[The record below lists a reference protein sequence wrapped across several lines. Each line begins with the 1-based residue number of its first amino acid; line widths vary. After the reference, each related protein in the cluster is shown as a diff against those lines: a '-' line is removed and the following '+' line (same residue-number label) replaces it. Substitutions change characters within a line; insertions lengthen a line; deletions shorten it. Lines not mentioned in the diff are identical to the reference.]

1 MATIGERLKAERVR
15 LKYSQEA
22 FGDAAGVGKHSQI
35 RYEKGERSPDGDYL
49 AAIANLE
56 VDVLFIITGHRQPY
70 LAESEDLRDTY
81 LTPARRLAGD
91 IAGMNL
97 SPDDAELL
105 LTIAQRLRPP
115 G

>member
-15 LKYSQEA
+15 LKYSQDA

-49 AAIANLE
+49 AAVATLGA
-56 VDVLFIITGHRQPY
+56 DVLFIVTGHRQPY
-70 LAESEDLRDTY
+70 LAEEDLRDTY

-91 IAGMNL
+91 IAGMNHL
-97 SPDDAELL
+97 SSDDAELL
-105 LTIAQRLRPP
+105 LALANRLNPP

>member
-1 MATIGERLKAERVR
+1 MATIGERLRAERVR

-49 AAIANLE
+49 AAIALLKA
-56 VDVLFIITGHRQPY
+56 DVLYIITGHRQPY
-70 LAESEDLRDTY
+70 LAEEDLRDTY

-91 IAGMNL
+91 IAGMNIK
-97 SPDDAELL
+97 DEDAELL
-105 LTIAQRLRPP
+105 LTLASRLCPP

>member
-15 LKYSQEA
+15 LKFSQQA

-49 AAIANLE
+49 SKIGAFGA
-56 VDVLFIITGHRQPY
+56 DVHYILTGHRNLFMDYDVP
-70 LAESEDLRDTY
+70 ESV
-81 LTPARRLAGD
+81 TPARQLAND

-97 SPDDAELL
+97 SSDDAELL
-105 LTIAQRLRPP
+105 LRLARRLVPP
-115 G
+115 A

>member
-15 LKYSQEA
+15 LKLSQEA
-22 FGDAAGVGKHSQI
+22 FGDAAGVGKHSQM

-49 AAIANLE
+49 AKIGTFGADVHYILTGQRNLFMDYE
-56 VDVLFIITGHRQPY
+56 AP
-70 LAESEDLRDTY
+70 ESI
-81 LTPARRLAGD
+81 TPARQIAND

-97 SPDDAELL
+97 SSDDAELL
-105 LTIAQRLRPP
+105 LAFARRLCPP